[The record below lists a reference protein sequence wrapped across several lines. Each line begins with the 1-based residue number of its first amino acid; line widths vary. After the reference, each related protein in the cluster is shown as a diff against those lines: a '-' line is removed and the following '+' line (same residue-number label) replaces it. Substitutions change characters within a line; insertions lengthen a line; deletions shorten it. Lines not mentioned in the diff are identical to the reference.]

1 MGVES
6 LNILLDPEGKM
17 LLAELDKGIIENI
30 RTNTISAQLKNQELS
45 GVPTAGVV
53 YARRFAN
60 AVVQNYGTARA
71 TGKGNSVKGKKV
83 EIPID
88 QDKEYIEELEEKDI
102 ALMGV
107 SGLLN
112 SRAANQKLVMAADLD
127 AEFFSEGAKSGT
139 VYTAPASATTIP
151 KILENSIVTLSTLKT
166 NYVAGVPRSLISIVA
181 SEEYYSEIRDELD
194 HMSNTGVTT
203 QIGDFGKYHDVP
215 VYHSSNLPDNVNF
228 ITMVKGSI
236 AQPVMPKPYT
246 AEKIPLSEAFAVE
259 LFLYYG
265 TKAVTPELILVN
277 KSAA

>member
-17 LLAELDKGIIENI
+17 LLSELDKGIIENI
-30 RTNTISAQLKNQELS
+30 RTNTISSQLKNQELS
-45 GVPTAGVV
+45 GVPTAGLV

-60 AVVQNYGTARA
+60 AVGKNYGTARA
-71 TGKGNSVKGKKV
+71 AGKGDSLKGKKV

-102 ALMGV
+102 ALLGV

-112 SRAANQKLVMAADLD
+112 SRSDNQKLVMVADLD
-127 AEFFSEGAKSGT
+127 TKFFAEAENAGT
-139 VYTAPASATTIP
+139 AYTAPSTANTIP
-151 KILENSIVTLSTLKT
+151 KILENSIVTLSTIKT
-166 NYVAGVPRSLISIVA
+166 DYVTGVPRSLINIVA

-194 HMSNTGVTT
+194 HISNTGITT
-203 QIGDFGKYHDVP
+203 QMGDFGKYHDVP
-215 VYHSSNLPDNVNF
+215 VFHSSNLPDTVNF
-228 ITMVKGSI
+228 ITMIKGAI
-236 AQPVMPKPYT
+236 AQPVMVKPYK

-259 LFLYYG
+259 LFVYYG

-277 KSAA
+277 KAA